1 MANRKA
7 AEAESQSAATLKD
20 EEIVRMTEYFKII
33 FKVFRY
39 SVLETILFCF
49 SIALKND
56 FILVRIAI
64 KPVYCGL

>member
-7 AEAESQSAATLKD
+7 AKAESQSAATLKD

-39 SVLETILFCF
+39 SVLETILFLF
-49 SIALKND
+49 FNRLK
-56 FILVRIAI
+56 
-64 KPVYCGL
+64 K

>member
-7 AEAESQSAATLKD
+7 VEAESQSAATLKD
-20 EEIVRMTEYFKII
+20 EEKVRMTEYFKII

-39 SVLETILFCF
+39 SVLETILFFFF
-49 SIALKND
+49 SIALKN
-56 FILVRIAI
+56 ILVRIAI